1 MRFTLIAVVL
11 FLVSCS
17 QSMVKKTDEFMKAD
31 KIIAEK
37 AVSRKWDYRK
47 AREEYENKYK
57 KLFSNQKINFT
68 EYDNEMLGK
77 LFIINYIMS
86 FHLMKDEYLK
96 NVEEI
101 FKELEKRKLDREK
114 SLYGRPYPD
123 ELFGLYIKF
132 NYFPK
137 AKEIQKKYSDILAE
151 FVPDVI
157 EDKSTIKDKY
167 KLYQVLPDGKT
178 IKLISVDLNKF
189 KMIAYFSIK
198 CPFTKETFD
207 VILSDEKLRN
217 YFAKDAILITPLGTS
232 ISEIEDIVKW
242 YNDNKLKWFL
252 LPTNRDFGKEWE
264 DLLEDLPYL
273 NYFYFLKDGKIVD
286 KLHGWGTP
294 DKEKFKLKL
303 YEEIKKI
310 E

>member
-11 FLVSCS
+11 FLVSCD

-31 KIIAEK
+31 KIITEK
-37 AVSRKWDYRK
+37 AFSRKWHYRK
-47 AREEYENKYK
+47 CKEEYENKYK
-57 KLFSNQKINFT
+57 KLFSNQKMNLS
-68 EYDNEMLGK
+68 EYNNELLGK
-77 LFIINYIMS
+77 LFTIDYIMS
-86 FHLMKDEYLK
+86 FHLMNDEYL
-96 NVEEI
+96 NNAEEI

-132 NYFPK
+132 NYFSK
-137 AKEIQKKYSDILAE
+137 AKEIQKRYSDILTE

-167 KLYQVLPDGKT
+167 KLYEVSPDGKT
-178 IKLISVDLNKF
+178 LKLTSVDLNKF
-189 KMIAYFSIK
+189 KMIAYFLIQ

-217 YFAKDAILITPLGTS
+217 YFTKDAILMTPLGTS

-252 LPTNRDFGKEWE
+252 LPTNRDFGEDWE
-264 DLLEDLPYL
+264 NLLKDLPYL
-273 NYFYFLKDGKIVD
+273 NNFYFLKDGKVVD
-286 KLHGWGTP
+286 KLNGWGTP
-294 DKEKFKLKL
+294 DKEEFKLKL
-303 YEEIKKI
+303 HEKIKKI